1 MQFKVNN
8 ARPVYL
14 QIEEY
19 IRNAVITNVYPPG
32 SRIPTVRELAAEL
45 KVNPN
50 TVQRAM
56 VELEQQELLITN
68 GTLGKIVTD
77 DETIIDSI
85 RQDAIQTAVKDCIAQ
100 FKNLGISIKE
110 AAELLLQTEEE

>member
-1 MQFKVNN
+1 MQLKINS

-32 SRIPTVRELAAEL
+32 SRIPAVRELAVEL

-56 VELEQQELLITN
+56 AELEQQGLLITN
-68 GTLGKIVTD
+68 GTLGKIVTE
-77 DETIIDSI
+77 DEAVIHAI
-85 RQDAIQTAVKDCIAQ
+85 RQAAVQIAVKECVAQ

-110 AAELLLQTEEE
+110 AAQLLLQTEEE

>member
-1 MQFKVNN
+1 MQLKINS

-19 IRNAVITNVYPPG
+19 IRNAVITNAYPPG

-56 VELEQQELLITN
+56 AELEQQGLLITN
-68 GTLGKIVTD
+68 GTLGKMVTND
-77 DETIIDSI
+77 QAVIDTI
-85 RQDAIQTAVKDCIAQ
+85 RQSAIQAAIRECIAN
-100 FKNLGISIKE
+100 FHALGISSKE
-110 AAELLLQTEEE
+110 AAQLLLHTEEE

>member
-1 MQFKVNN
+1 MQLKINS

-32 SRIPTVRELAAEL
+32 SRIPAVRELAADL

-56 VELEQQELLITN
+56 AELEQQGLLITN
-68 GTLGKIVTD
+68 GTLGKIVTE
-77 DETIIDSI
+77 DEAVIQAI
-85 RQDAIQTAVKDCIAQ
+85 RQVAVQIAVKECVAQ

-110 AAELLLQTEEE
+110 AAQLLLQTEEE

>member
-1 MQFKVNN
+1 MQLKINS

-32 SRIPTVRELAAEL
+32 SRIPAVRELAAEL

-56 VELEQQELLITN
+56 AELEQQGLLITN
-68 GTLGKIVTD
+68 GTLGKIVTE
-77 DETIIDSI
+77 DEAVIHAI
-85 RQDAIQTAVKDCIAQ
+85 RQAAVQIAVKECVAQ

-110 AAELLLQTEEE
+110 AAQLLLQSEEE